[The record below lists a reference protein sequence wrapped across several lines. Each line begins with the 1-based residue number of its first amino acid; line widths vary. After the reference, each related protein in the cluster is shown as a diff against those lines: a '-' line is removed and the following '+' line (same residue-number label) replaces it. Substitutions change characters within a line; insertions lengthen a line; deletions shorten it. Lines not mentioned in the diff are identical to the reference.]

1 MALATDRN
9 TGARALSAVSMA
21 LEGIRAEVLDRW
33 ETLVRGHVRGARE
46 VRRPILINTLPSFY
60 SSLTQV
66 LTPACP
72 RDDATSHTTAAAAHG
87 GERARMTNFGAEQ
100 VIHEYQLFREAL
112 GELSGAHGL
121 ALSPADWT
129 IIDRSIDT
137 AIREAVRAF
146 TSIHEDLRHKMA
158 AALSH
163 DMRTPL
169 AVIANGAQLIGVAD
183 DLAQAKRLGEK
194 IAANASRLETMVG
207 EVLDA
212 LTTPCGERLPLHLSR
227 FDMRELILLVQRE
240 FADRYP
246 APLEVAAMSLEGWW
260 CRDTMRRA
268 LENLVA
274 NAIKYGDG
282 GPIRIELSAS
292 HGNILLT
299 VHNTGN
305 PLSEEQRGRIFDYLR
320 RERQVQAQAG
330 WGIGLPFVQRAAESH
345 GGSVAVDSSAQ
356 TGTTF
361 LIDVPVDCRPYVDD
375 GERAGSWE
383 APAAPPAALA
393 AEVAGLHRLL
403 E

>member
-1 MALATDRN
+1 MRSHIST
-9 TGARALSAVSMA
+9 ARAL
-21 LEGIRAEVLDRW
+21 
-33 ETLVRGHVRGARE
+33 
-46 VRRPILINTLPSFY
+46 RRPILINTLPSFY
-60 SSLTQV
+60 SNLIQA
-66 LTPACP
+66 LTPDYP
-72 RDDATSHTTAAAAHG
+72 RQDATSHTTAAAAHG

-100 VIHEYQLFREAL
+100 LIHEYQLFREAL
-112 GELSGAHGL
+112 GEVCDTHGL

-129 IIDRSIDT
+129 IIDRSINT
-137 AIREAVRAF
+137 AIREAVREF

-194 IAANASRLETMVG
+194 IAANAARLEAMVG

-212 LTTPCGERLPLHLSR
+212 LTTHRGERLPLQLSR

-246 APLEVAAMSLEGWW
+246 AALEMVAIGVEGWW

-274 NAIKYGDG
+274 NAMKYGDG
-282 GPIRIELSAS
+282 GPIRIELSTS

-305 PLSEEQRGRIFDYLR
+305 PLSAEQRGRIFDYLR
-320 RERQVQAQAG
+320 RERQVPGQAG
-330 WGIGLPFVQRAAESH
+330 WGIGLPFVKRAAESH
-345 GGSVAVDSSAQ
+345 GGSVAVDSAAQ

-375 GERAGSWE
+375 GGRAGGWE
-383 APAAPPAALA
+383 APAAPPAL
-393 AEVAGLHRLL
+393 EVAALHRLL

>member
-1 MALATDRN
+1 M
-9 TGARALSAVSMA
+9 
-21 LEGIRAEVLDRW
+21 DRW
-33 ETLVRGHVRGARE
+33 ETLVRSHVDGARE
-46 VRRPILINTLPSFY
+46 LRRPILINTLPSFY
-60 SSLTQV
+60 SNLIQA
-66 LTPACP
+66 LTPAYP

-112 GELSGAHGL
+112 GEVSSAHRL

-129 IIDRSIDT
+129 VIERSINT
-137 AIREAVRAF
+137 AIREAVREF

-194 IAANASRLETMVG
+194 IAANATRLETMVG

-212 LTTPCGERLPLHLSR
+212 LTTHCGERLPLHLSR

-246 APLEVAAMSLEGWW
+246 AALEVAAINVEGWW

-282 GPIRIELSAS
+282 GPIRIELSES

-299 VHNTGN
+299 VHNIGN

-330 WGIGLPFVQRAAESH
+330 WGIGLPFVKRAAESH

-361 LIDVPVDCRPYVDD
+361 LIDVPVDCRPYVD
-375 GERAGSWE
+375 GSERAGSWE
-383 APAAPPAALA
+383 APTAPPPAAA
-393 AEVAGLHRLL
+393 ADVAGLHRLL